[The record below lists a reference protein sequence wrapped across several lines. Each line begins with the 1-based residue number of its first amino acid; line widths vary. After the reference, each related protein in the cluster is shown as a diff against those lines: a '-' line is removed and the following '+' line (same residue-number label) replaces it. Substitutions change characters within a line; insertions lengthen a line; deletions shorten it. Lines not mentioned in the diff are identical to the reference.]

1 VDRANESGPAEAMT
15 EAHAAEADDI
25 GRPSLAASTDA
36 DTVSLHLPAQSRFI
50 RIARLAGAG
59 LANELGFGVDRLD
72 DVRLAIGE
80 ACGLAVHSGAASM
93 IARYELGATS
103 IAVAVEAPID
113 GDGGRLDPDYL
124 GLVEQVLSVACSS
137 HSIENDGRHMTIR
150 LTFTD
155 GS

>member
-1 VDRANESGPAEAMT
+1 MT
-15 EAHAAEADDI
+15 DAAEADRI
-25 GRPSLAASTDA
+25 EHPNGAASSDA
-36 DTVSLHLPAQSRFI
+36 ETVSVQLPAQSRFI

-80 ACGLAVHSGAASM
+80 ACGLAVHSGATSM
-93 IARYELGATS
+93 VVQYELTASS
-103 IAVAVEAPID
+103 IAVAVEAPI
-113 GDGGRLDPDYL
+113 GADGGRLDPDYL
-124 GLVEQVLSVACSS
+124 GLVEQVLSVACSA
-137 HSIENDGRHMTIR
+137 HSIENSERHMTIR

>member
-1 VDRANESGPAEAMT
+1 MDRLNESGPAS
-15 EAHAAEADDI
+15 AEADRVEPPDVSA
-25 GRPSLAASTDA
+25 PADA
-36 DTVSLHLPAQSRFI
+36 VSLQLPAQSRFI

-80 ACGLAVHSGAASM
+80 ACGLAVHSGAASLVV
-93 IARYELGATS
+93 RYELAATS
-103 IAVAVEAPID
+103 IAVAVEAPIGGD
-113 GDGGRLDPDYL
+113 GDRLDPDYL

-137 HSIENDGRHMTIR
+137 HSIETTERQMTIR

-155 GS
+155 GR

>member
-1 VDRANESGPAEAMT
+1 MDRVNESGPAEAVT
-15 EAHAAEADDI
+15 AADAADADRI
-25 GRPSLAASTDA
+25 EPPNVAAPADA
-36 DTVSLHLPAQSRFI
+36 DTVSLQLPAQSRFI

-80 ACGLAVHSGAASM
+80 ACGLAVHSGAGSLVV
-93 IARYELGATS
+93 RYELGATS

-113 GDGGRLDPDYL
+113 GDGDRLDPDYL

-137 HSIENDGRHMTIR
+137 HSIETSERQMTIR